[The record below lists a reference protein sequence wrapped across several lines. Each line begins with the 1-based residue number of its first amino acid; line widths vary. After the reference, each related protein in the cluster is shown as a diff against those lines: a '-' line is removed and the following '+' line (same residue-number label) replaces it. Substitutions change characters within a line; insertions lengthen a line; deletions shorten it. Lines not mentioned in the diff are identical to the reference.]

1 MVAETETIGTSTL
14 TIKTLIRL
22 AIAGLVT
29 TSSGVSSAAFAFLFL
44 LVAIAA
50 VFEVKSEGPKQQYF
64 PSLNLMASYQV
75 QTNLSVENMQTSI

>member
-14 TIKTLIRL
+14 TINALIRL

-29 TSSGVSSAAFAFLFL
+29 TSSGASSAAFAFLFL

-50 VFEVKSEGPKQQYF
+50 VFEVKSEGPKQQLF